1 MQSVDRASA
10 LRGTGLVG
18 DRYAIGAGF
27 WRDSKVSR
35 DLTLIESEAIEEL
48 ERVDGVVLR
57 PGEARRNL
65 TTRGVE
71 LNALVS
77 RTFWVGNALCRGTH
91 LCEPCRH
98 LEELTGKRLLRSLVH
113 RGGLRAQLL
122 NSALIRVGD
131 PLQIVAEQEG
141 VGILTVRRSKV
152 LLGRRLSV
160 HGHGFWSFPGGKP
173 HAGETTHSCA
183 LRELREETG
192 LVGVNPRPIGMTV
205 DGFADSRDVF
215 RTTFVRLDVGA
226 DEPVA
231 REPEKTA
238 RWEWFDWHDLP
249 QPLFSPVAS
258 LVAAGYRP
266 DTFC

>member
-1 MQSVDRASA
+1 MRSVEGACA
-10 LRGTGLVG
+10 LKGIGLAG

-48 ERVDGVVLR
+48 QRVDRVVLR

-71 LNALVS
+71 LNALVG
-77 RTFWVGNALCRGTH
+77 RAFWVGDALCRGTH

-122 NSALIRVGD
+122 NSAVIRVGD
-131 PLQIVAEQEG
+131 PLKTVEEQEG
-141 VGILTVRRSKV
+141 VGVLIVRRSRV
-152 LLGRRLSV
+152 LLGLRLSAY
-160 HGHGFWSFPGGKP
+160 GQGTWSFPGGKP
-173 HAGETTHSCA
+173 HAGETAEACA

-192 LVGVNPRPIGMTV
+192 LVGANPRPIGMTV
-205 DGFADSRDVF
+205 DGFADSRHVF
-215 RTTFVRLDVGA
+215 RTTFVRLDTGTA
-226 DEPVA
+226 EPVA

-238 RWEWFDWHDLP
+238 RWHWFDWHELP

-266 DTFC
+266 NTAF